1 MSRSYRKTKIF
12 GVSGD
17 SEKHD
22 KRIANRK
29 FRKLSKNK
37 IAAGKEDLPTHLKD
51 VSNVWNFS
59 KDGKLYWDDA
69 TKKDMSK

>member
-1 MSRSYRKTKIF
+1 MSRSYRRTKIF
-12 GVSGD
+12 AIGGD
-17 SEKHD
+17 SEKKD

-29 FRKLSKNK
+29 FRKLSKSK
-37 IAAGKEDLPTHLKD
+37 IKLGKEDLPTHLKD

>member
-37 IAAGKEDLPTHLKD
+37 IAAGRDDLPTHLND
-51 VSNVWNFS
+51 VSNV
-59 KDGKLYWDDA
+59 
-69 TKKDMSK
+69 

>member
-17 SEKHD
+17 SEKYD

-37 IAAGKEDLPTHLKD
+37 IAAGRDDLPTHLND
-51 VSNVWNFS
+51 VSNVWRFF
-59 KDGKLYWDDA
+59 KDGKLYWADA
-69 TKKDMSK
+69 TKKDMLK